1 MLRLLVV
8 LAGLLVFSVSARAES
23 PSESDRTDFQR
34 IITAQIDAFRA
45 DDGVRAYS
53 YAAPMIQQVFPTP
66 ETFMSMVRQG
76 YRPVYRPQSFRF
88 GDAGEDSAGRP
99 TQRVTIAGPDGKTYE
114 ALYTFQKQPDGS
126 WKISGCQL
134 LEVPGLDV

>member
-1 MLRLLVV
+1 MLRMLLV
-8 LAGLLVFSVSARAES
+8 LATAIVFSLGARAES
-23 PSESDRTDFQR
+23 PSAADTADFQR
-34 IITAQIDAFRA
+34 IITEQIDAFRA

-66 ETFMSMVRQG
+66 ETFMAMVRQG

-114 ALYTFQKQPDGS
+114 ALYTFQKQPDGT

-134 LEVPGLDV
+134 LEIPGLDV